1 VPIGRLGRDA
11 RVRSVMV
18 EVNRDRYM
26 RVRDGQPERIGE
38 FDRTKAMVTELIES
52 MRAALPA
59 VKEVS
64 R

>member
-1 VPIGRLGRDA
+1 
-11 RVRSVMV
+11 MV
-18 EVNRDRYM
+18 EVNRDRCM

-38 FDRTKAMVTELIES
+38 FDRTEAMVTELIES
-52 MRAALPA
+52 MRVALPA

>member
-1 VPIGRLGRDA
+1 
-11 RVRSVMV
+11 MV